1 MKKVIVILISILLLI
16 LDNSFSPFIAVKGA
30 APSLLF
36 IFAVGYSIIYGKEEA
51 VFIGVVSGLLQD
63 IYFFNGFGINLLL
76 NMLIC
81 FCAGVIGEGIWR
93 ERRLIPVISTFI
105 ASIIKYYL
113 VMFIFY
119 FMNIKID
126 SFRGISIA
134 VYNSLLMIV
143 FYGFAY
149 KIATRD
155 NKQKSWRV
163 K

>member
-36 IFAVGYSIIYGKEEA
+36 IFAVGYSIIYGKQEA

-63 IYFFNGFGINLLL
+63 IYFFNGFGINSLL
-76 NMLIC
+76 NILIC
-81 FCAGVIGEGIWR
+81 FSAGVIGEGIWR

-119 FMNIKID
+119 FINIKID
-126 SFRGISIA
+126 TFRGISIA

-143 FYGFAY
+143 FYGVAY

>member
-36 IFAVGYSIIYGKEEA
+36 IFAVGYSIIYGKQEA

-63 IYFFNGFGINLLL
+63 IYFFNGFGINSLL
-76 NMLIC
+76 NILIC
-81 FCAGVIGEGIWR
+81 FSAGVIGEGIWR

-119 FMNIKID
+119 FINIKID

-143 FYGFAY
+143 FYGVAY

>member
-16 LDNSFSPFIAVKGA
+16 LDNSFSPFIGVKGA
-30 APSLLF
+30 APSFLF
-36 IFAVGYSIIYGKEEA
+36 VFAIGYSIIYGKKEA
-51 VFIGVVSGLLQD
+51 VFIGVVSGILQD
-63 IYFFNGFGINLLL
+63 IYFFNGFGINSLL

-81 FCAGVIGEGIWR
+81 FCVGVIGEGIWR

-119 FMNIKID
+119 FINIKID

-149 KIATRD
+149 KIAIRD